1 MKGSKVLRISVYL
14 PNGDFKSE
22 LYLKSEPCPVACLI
36 EMSQNNV
43 GPSIDVLKGE
53 VKGALP

>member
-22 LYLKSEPCPVACLI
+22 LYLKSEPRPVACLI

-43 GPSIDVLKGE
+43 GPSIDVLK
-53 VKGALP
+53 